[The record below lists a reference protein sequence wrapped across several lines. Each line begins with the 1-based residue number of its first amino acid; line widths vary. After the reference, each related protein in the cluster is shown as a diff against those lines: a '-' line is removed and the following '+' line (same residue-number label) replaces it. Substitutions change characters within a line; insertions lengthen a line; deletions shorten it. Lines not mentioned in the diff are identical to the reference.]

1 VITQPKSLILKGL
14 SCVRLCCFHL
24 IATMN
29 KLWLE
34 EKEEERSGASGTGDS
49 RIRRGTTRAGTP
61 ITGAGSAFA
70 SR

>member
-1 VITQPKSLILKGL
+1 
-14 SCVRLCCFHL
+14 
-24 IATMN
+24 MN